1 MMRRIVLA
9 LFSVLVVA
17 ASAWPKF
24 NPEDQKYLDEKFKAL
39 ADQVQALTTQLQ
51 TVVLQLQDVRQKQEQ
66 FKAIIDNQQRSLK
79 ELDEMVRS
87 MQIGSE
93 ENFSGLK
100 QAITQLRN
108 ETTVGLKTLGGGVAP
123 GPAPSEPARTG
134 GTTAAL
140 QCNVV
145 HVEGSTVGSSVT
157 LDVGSS
163 TPAIH
168 QGSRLKLYKASDPS
182 TQVGVIEITQII
194 DAGNSRAQIVTLDSG
209 VQVVFGDVARLE

>member
-1 MMRRIVLA
+1 M
-9 LFSVLVVA
+9 VA

-93 ENFSGLK
+93 ENFSSLK

-108 ETTVGLKTLGGGVAP
+108 ETQGGLKALGGGTAP

-134 GTTAAL
+134 GATAAL

-145 HVEGSTVGSSVT
+145 HVDGSTVGSNVT

-163 TPAIH
+163 NPGIH
-168 QGSRLKLYKASDPS
+168 QGSRLKLYKASDTT
-182 TQVGVIEITQII
+182 TQVGVIEITQIL

>member
-1 MMRRIVLA
+1 MMRRMILA
-9 LFSVLVVA
+9 FFFLLVAVT
-17 ASAWPKF
+17 SAWPKF
-24 NPEDQKYLDEKFKAL
+24 NPEDQKYLDEKFKAMT
-39 ADQVQALTTQLQ
+39 DQVQALTTQLQ
-51 TVVLQLQDVRQKQEQ
+51 TVYLQLQDLRQSQAQ
-66 FKAIIDNQQRSLK
+66 LRAIIDNQQRSLK
-79 ELDEMVRS
+79 ELDDMVRS
-87 MQIGSE
+87 MQMGSE

-108 ETTVGLKTLGGGVAP
+108 ETTVGLRTLGGGTTP
-123 GPAPSEPARTG
+123 GPAPSEPARPSSATPVV
-134 GTTAAL
+134 
-140 QCNVV
+140 QCNVLN
-145 HVEGSTVGSSVT
+145 VEWSTVGSNIT

-194 DAGNSRAQIVTLDSG
+194 DAGNSRAQIVTLNSG

>member
-1 MMRRIVLA
+1 MMRRMMLA
-9 LFSVLVVA
+9 FFVILVVV

-24 NPEDQKYLDEKFKAL
+24 NPEDQKYLSDQFKAIQ
-39 ADQVQALTTQLQ
+39 DQVQALTAQLQ
-51 TVVLQLQDVRQKQEQ
+51 TLNLYLQELRQNQAQ
-66 FKAIIDNQQRSLK
+66 FKAIIDSQQRSLK
-79 ELDEMVRS
+79 ELDDEVRS
-87 MQIGSE
+87 MQLGSE
-93 ENFSGLK
+93 ENFSNLK
-100 QAITQLRN
+100 TAITQLRN
-108 ETTVGLKTLGGGVAP
+108 ETQAGLKILGGGTAA

-134 GTTAAL
+134 GPTPVL
-140 QCNVV
+140 QCNVLR
-145 HVEGSTVGSSVT
+145 VEGSSVGSNVT

-194 DAGNSRAQIVTLDSG
+194 DDKNSRAQIVTLDSG